1 MSKDPQWI
9 YIPEWLVT
17 DTWHFPYACRTF
29 LKYMPRGATVLE
41 VGCGSGRILTSIV
54 REKGC
59 RCVGV
64 DVTDGAFDSLSYFSR
79 QQGVTAD
86 AVKGDGFSL
95 PFRDGCFDV
104 VYSEGVIE
112 HFPIER
118 SAKMVREHVRVCR
131 PGGLVIVSVPNKFA
145 LVHSLTKRLLGPRFL
160 FAPEASLST
169 FELARLMRMAGL
181 VTVARD
187 GFAFGCQF
195 YMFQT
200 FFLDQTSRPMLKKV
214 GSSLL
219 SLFKKTGLYHF
230 ANPRLNSLIGFQTL
244 VAGRRDA

>member
-9 YIPEWLVT
+9 YIPEWLET

-29 LKYMPRGATVLE
+29 LKYIPRGSTVLE
-41 VGCGSGRILTSIV
+41 VGCGSGRILTSV
-54 REKGC
+54 ARESSC
-59 RCVGV
+59 RCVGL
-64 DVTDGAFDSLSYFSR
+64 DVTDGAFQSLSFFSR
-79 QQGVTAD
+79 QQGVKVE

-95 PFRDGCFDV
+95 PFSDESFDL

-118 SAKMVREHVRVCR
+118 SAEMVREHVRVCR
-131 PGGLVIVSVPNKFA
+131 QGGMVIVSVPNRFA

-169 FELARLMRMAGL
+169 FELARLMQDAGL
-181 VTVARD
+181 KIVSRD

-200 FFLDQTSRPMLKKV
+200 FFLEQAAPSIVKKT
-214 GSSLL
+214 GNILL
-219 SLFKKTGLYHF
+219 SLFRKTGLYHF
-230 ANPRLNSLIGFQTL
+230 ENPRLNSLIGFQTL
-244 VAGRRDA
+244 VAGRRNT